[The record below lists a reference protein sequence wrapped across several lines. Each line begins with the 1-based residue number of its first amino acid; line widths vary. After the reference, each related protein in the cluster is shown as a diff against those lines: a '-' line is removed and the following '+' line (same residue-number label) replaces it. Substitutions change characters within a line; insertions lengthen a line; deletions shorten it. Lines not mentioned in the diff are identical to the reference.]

1 MKVMGRQLGVKSRK
15 MTLLD
20 LPFRI
25 INIASV
31 RRINS
36 RRATKEDRISRKRVK
51 ITDLSM
57 R

>member
-36 RRATKEDRISRKRVK
+36 RRAKEDRISRKRVK